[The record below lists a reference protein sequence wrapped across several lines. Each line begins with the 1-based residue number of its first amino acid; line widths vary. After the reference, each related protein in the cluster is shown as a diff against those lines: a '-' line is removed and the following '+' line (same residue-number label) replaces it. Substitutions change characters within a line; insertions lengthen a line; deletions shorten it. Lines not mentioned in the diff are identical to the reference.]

1 MKRMVTALVLA
12 AAAPTAASAHEFVVY
27 FGFDSAVVPEGH
39 FTQSMLDA
47 ACHAVWGDT
56 DVYVVA
62 RADSAG
68 PAAYNLALSERRA
81 KAVADILVQAGVK
94 RERITLRAVG
104 ETQPAVATG
113 DGVREPLNRSAY
125 VNHGGPGLGA
135 KTPPV
140 PCGPNLTPRR

>member
-47 ACHAVWGDT
+47 ARHAVWGDT

-68 PAAYNLALSERRA
+68 PAAYNLAPVRA
-81 KAVADILVQAGVK
+81 TREGRGGHPRPGGGQA
-94 RERITLRAVG
+94 
-104 ETQPAVATG
+104 
-113 DGVREPLNRSAY
+113 
-125 VNHGGPGLGA
+125 
-135 KTPPV
+135 
-140 PCGPNLTPRR
+140 